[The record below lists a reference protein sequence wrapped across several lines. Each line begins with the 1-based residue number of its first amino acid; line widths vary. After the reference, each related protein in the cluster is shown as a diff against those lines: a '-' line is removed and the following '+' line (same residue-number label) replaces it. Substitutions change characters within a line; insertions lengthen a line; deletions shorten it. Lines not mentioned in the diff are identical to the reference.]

1 MPQRTT
7 PPQRSD
13 PALYKTPIEKAIAL
27 GSNAPNP
34 HNTQAWKLRIISDLV
49 ALLYIDEKRTL
60 PETDPPTRQIHIG
73 AGCFL
78 ETLSIGASTVGY
90 AAKIDHFPEGA
101 YSTSDVGKK
110 PVARIKLTAST
121 ANPDPLGKS
130 IYKRQTNRRPSPKNG
145 TITDE
150 QFAQLATYCIDDS
163 IKMIGINN
171 PAEMQS
177 LLSIFEQAMLIEC
190 QNYHLFEET
199 RIWFRYNEHERAQ
212 KRDGLS
218 IPQTGITGI
227 RAPLVEWYL
236 KHGDPKRWHSKQSI
250 NAYMDVFRKGLKSAQ
265 GIMLLKSNTNTPLDW
280 VKTGRLYVRISLAA
294 TEMGLQLHP
303 YSQVLQEYPE
313 MTATQQAFN
322 SLVGVSGQQKVQ
334 MAVRIGSGPAP
345 YYTYRREEQALLEY
359 SAK

>member
-1 MPQRTT
+1 MPQHTT
-7 PPQRSD
+7 PRQRSD
-13 PALYKTPIEKAIAL
+13 PAIYKTPIEKAIAM

-34 HNTQAWKLRIISDLV
+34 HNTQAWKLRLVSDLE
-49 ALLYIDEKRTL
+49 ALLYIDETRIL

-78 ETLSIGASTVGY
+78 ETLSIGASAMGY
-90 AAKIDHFPEGA
+90 VAAIDYFPEGT

-110 PVARIKLTAST
+110 PVARIKLAAS
-121 ANPDPLGKS
+121 AASPDSLGKF
-130 IYKRQTNRRPSPKNG
+130 IYKRQTNRRPSFKNAAV
-145 TITDE
+145 TNE
-150 QFAQLATYCIDDS
+150 QFAQLAAYCTDDS
-163 IKMIGINN
+163 IKMIGINSH
-171 PAEMQS
+171 AEMQP

-199 RIWFRYNEHERAQ
+199 RIWFRYNERERAE

-227 RAPLVEWYL
+227 RVPLVEWYL
-236 KHGDPKRWHSKQSI
+236 KHGDPKRWHSTQSI
-250 NAYMDVFRKGLKSAQ
+250 AAYMDVFRKGLKSAQ
-265 GIMLLKSNTNTPLDW
+265 GIMLLKSDTNTPLDW

-294 TEMGLQLHP
+294 TKMGLQLHP

-334 MAVRIGSGPAP
+334 MAVRIGSGPTP
-345 YYTYRREEQALLEY
+345 YYTYRREEQAMLDHF
-359 SAK
+359 AK